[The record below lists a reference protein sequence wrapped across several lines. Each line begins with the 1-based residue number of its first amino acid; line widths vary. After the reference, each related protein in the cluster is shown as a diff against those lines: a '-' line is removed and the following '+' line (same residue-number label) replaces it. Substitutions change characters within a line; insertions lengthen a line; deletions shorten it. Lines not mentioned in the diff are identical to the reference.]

1 MKHTYTLAHT
11 IKPIILKHIHLEKTK
26 HNSTNATRAPLPL
39 LLLALELHPTIGTA
53 AHVGQA
59 LPHWT
64 SRFVLLCLLFDKL
77 YFPKLEVLKFW
88 WVWIFFWISIC
99 SYWYGFCWFGMD
111 FAVFWYFH
119 GFWLDSLVLGFEI
132 FFLVETIVDFIYKI
146 TLYNGKKK
154 RRAFF

>member
-39 LLLALELHPTIGTA
+39 LLLALELHLAIGTA
-53 AHVGQA
+53 AHVGQELA
-59 LPHWT
+59 PPHWT

-88 WVWIFFWISIC
+88 WVWIIFLDINMFILVWVLLI
-99 SYWYGFCWFGMD
+99 WYGFCCF
-111 FAVFWYFH
+111 
-119 GFWLDSLVLGFEI
+119 LVLSWVLIGFFSVRFWD
-132 FFLVETIVDFIYKI
+132 FFLKI
-146 TLYNGKKK
+146 
-154 RRAFF
+154 